1 MGKRPSRTPTFKD
14 MVTKVETEL
23 STVVRGEPGA
33 EKGLDPL
40 EVGFLTDQRQ
50 TWRLARRKPLPK
62 YRVSEV
68 LAEADV
74 VMLDSFPFGERVIVE
89 HEDRAT
95 VWAEAE
101 SSYLVPYDEMEGG
114 GQTHAAYDFRAD
126 DGRMLLYIQEWY
138 D

>member
-14 MVTKVETEL
+14 MVTKAEAEL
-23 STVVRGEPGA
+23 PTVGRGEPVA
-33 EKGLDPL
+33 KKGLDPL
-40 EVGFLTDQRQ
+40 EVGFLTDGGQ

-62 YRVSEV
+62 YKVKEV
-68 LAEADV
+68 LTEADL
-74 VMLDSFPFGERVIVE
+74 VMLDSFPFGQRVIVAQ
-89 HEDRAT
+89 EDRAA
-95 VWAEAE
+95 VWTEAE
-101 SSYLVPYDEMEGG
+101 FAYLVSDDEIEVG